1 MCSANISLEEIIRRK
16 MQFAKDELNAYSPEN
31 FSDDPH
37 DISYEEFCE
46 KNNGEIT
53 GYKEMLEDINILSEE
68 EFKLRYCAVV
78 TANDSRADKEEREAA
93 RRTVIDKMSGKAVQ
107 TLSKYELY
115 GYCNAAMEILD
126 LFDPVDWLTV
136 LD

>member
-1 MCSANISLEEIIRRK
+1 MSSANISLEEIIKRK
-16 MQFAKDELNAYSPEN
+16 MRFAEDELNAYSPED

-37 DISYEEFCE
+37 DISYKEFCD
-46 KNNGEIT
+46 KSNGEIT

-68 EFKLRYCAVV
+68 EFKSRYHAVV

-93 RRTVIDKMSGKAVQ
+93 RRTVTETMSGKAVQ
-107 TLSKYELY
+107 RLSEYEMY
-115 GYCNAAMEILD
+115 GYCNAAMDILD
-126 LFDPVDWLTV
+126 LFDPVNWVAV